1 MSVLLSSNSRSII
14 NSHID
19 NLSSARTSIG
29 FKLSGKGFFDS
40 SNINNSYDFNG
51 IGIQLLSN
59 TSSYKE
65 FDFIDTS
72 NNFINNNYS
81 SLNIAISEPLINIRN
96 LTFNGYIFINSIPYI
111 DKSYPILKDN
121 IGNNI
126 NPFAWYQFNNNDLT
140 KDSSGNN
147 YTLTNNSSV
156 SNNTIT
162 FIKGTACAEF
172 SGNNYFQI
180 NQNSLFCPNN
190 LSICVWIR
198 ATYGTDYRTIASC
211 RSIDNNNF
219 RGWTIYITPS
229 GNLEFWTGKNT
240 NSWYTTLLIDNFITT
255 NNNSITNA
263 IWHHLCFTL
272 SSINNKATLKFYL
285 NGFLN
290 KIFTDIDYYQNSTTN
305 LRIGAGVNEAS
316 TPLYYLQNG
325 SLLDDLRFYNIV
337 ISDSQVL
344 ELYNGIG
351 NSGYNIFKPILFNS
365 NVIITS
371 NSIGIGTLNPK
382 SFLDIRGDLILDGL
396 IKKPDGSTLTSSQ
409 WINNTTNQNNI
420 FYNQGLIGIGT
431 NNPQSLLHLATL
443 SSNIDI
449 NLRFTNSNSTHNSN
463 DGFIIGLNSNL
474 SGLIWNYENT
484 NIIIGTSN
492 QERIRITSNGRIG
505 IGTTNPQ
512 SILDIRGG
520 DLIIEGRILKP
531 DGTNINSSQWSNST
545 INSNNIYYN
554 LGNIGIGTS
563 NPEGN
568 IHISSLNGRIRI
580 TDNIT
585 GNTSND
591 GFIIGIDNNQ
601 RGLIWNN
608 ENSDI
613 IIGISNVEIIR
624 ITSNGRIGIGT
635 NNPQSTLDINGDL
648 NIIGNLLINNNIFS
662 NQSIKFNSNVFFYN
676 NNNELNISN
685 INKIN
690 NYPLQNSNTITLTSD
705 FINISNLII
714 NGNIYKSSNINSS
727 NIIENFWLKS
737 PINSNNIYYNR
748 GNIGIGTT
756 NPQFGTLHIIGD
768 LNITGN
774 YKVNGANLSISG
786 TTFSDERIK
795 NNIINLEDNILE
807 KVSNLK
813 AKKFNY
819 INNEENDNY
828 VNYGFIAQE
837 IKEIIP
843 EAIRIKEDYIPNI
856 YNSFEIIE
864 NNKIITNE
872 DLRYK
877 LNVNDIIKIKN
888 IYNNIIYT
896 KIIDISSNIIYIDK
910 DIIGDNCFIYGKKV
924 NDFHLLDK
932 SYLYTLNISAIQ
944 KINNLINELTNKIEN
959 QEKQINELLSI
970 ISSNIWKK

>member
-29 FKLSGKGFFDS
+29 FKLSGKGLFDS

-59 TSSYKE
+59 TPSYKE

-96 LTFNGYIFINSIPYI
+96 LTS
-111 DKSYPILKDN
+111 
-121 IGNNI
+121 
-126 NPFAWYQFNNNDLT
+126 NNN
-140 KDSSGNN
+140 
-147 YTLTNNSSV
+147 
-156 SNNTIT
+156 
-162 FIKGTACAEF
+162 
-172 SGNNYFQI
+172 
-180 NQNSLFCPNN
+180 
-190 LSICVWIR
+190 
-198 ATYGTDYRTIASC
+198 
-211 RSIDNNNF
+211 
-219 RGWTIYITPS
+219 
-229 GNLEFWTGKNT
+229 
-240 NSWYTTLLIDNFITT
+240 
-255 NNNSITNA
+255 
-263 IWHHLCFTL
+263 
-272 SSINNKATLKFYL
+272 
-285 NGFLN
+285 
-290 KIFTDIDYYQNSTTN
+290 
-305 LRIGAGVNEAS
+305 
-316 TPLYYLQNG
+316 
-325 SLLDDLRFYNIV
+325 
-337 ISDSQVL
+337 
-344 ELYNGIG
+344 
-351 NSGYNIFKPILFNS
+351 FKPILFNS

-382 SFLDIRGDLILDGL
+382 SFLDIRGDLTLDGL

-409 WINNTTNQNNI
+409 WINNTNNQNNI

-492 QERIRITSNGRIG
+492 EERLRITSNGRIG

-531 DGTNINSSQWSNST
+531 DGTNINSSQWSNSS
-545 INSNNIYYN
+545 INQNNIYYN

-563 NPEGN
+563 NPQGN
-568 IHISSLNGRIRI
+568 IHISSSNGRIRI

-591 GFIIGIDNNQ
+591 GFIIGIDSNQ

-613 IIGISNVEIIR
+613 IIGTSNQERLR

-635 NNPQSTLDINGDL
+635 DNPQSTLDINGDL
-648 NIIGNLLINNNIFS
+648 NIMGNLLINNNIFS
-662 NQSIKFNSNVFFYN
+662 NQSLKFNSNVFFY

-856 YNSFEIIE
+856 YNSFQIIE

-877 LNVNDIIKIKN
+877 LNINDIIKIKN

-970 ISSNIWKK
+970 ISSNI

>member
-1 MSVLLSSNSRSII
+1 MSMLLSSNSRSII

-19 NLSSARTSIG
+19 NFSSARTSIG

-59 TSSYKE
+59 TPSYKE

-96 LTFNGYIFINSIPYI
+96 LTS
-111 DKSYPILKDN
+111 
-121 IGNNI
+121 
-126 NPFAWYQFNNNDLT
+126 NNN
-140 KDSSGNN
+140 
-147 YTLTNNSSV
+147 
-156 SNNTIT
+156 
-162 FIKGTACAEF
+162 
-172 SGNNYFQI
+172 
-180 NQNSLFCPNN
+180 
-190 LSICVWIR
+190 
-198 ATYGTDYRTIASC
+198 
-211 RSIDNNNF
+211 
-219 RGWTIYITPS
+219 
-229 GNLEFWTGKNT
+229 
-240 NSWYTTLLIDNFITT
+240 
-255 NNNSITNA
+255 
-263 IWHHLCFTL
+263 
-272 SSINNKATLKFYL
+272 
-285 NGFLN
+285 
-290 KIFTDIDYYQNSTTN
+290 
-305 LRIGAGVNEAS
+305 
-316 TPLYYLQNG
+316 
-325 SLLDDLRFYNIV
+325 
-337 ISDSQVL
+337 
-344 ELYNGIG
+344 
-351 NSGYNIFKPILFNS
+351 FKPILINS

-371 NSIGIGTLNPK
+371 NSIGIGTINPI
-382 SFLDIRGDLILDGL
+382 SFLDIRGDLTLDGL
-396 IKKPDGSTLTSSQ
+396 IKRPDGSTLTSSQ
-409 WINNTTNQNNI
+409 WINNNNNI
-420 FYNQGLIGIGT
+420 FYNEGVIGIGT
-431 NNPQSLLHLATL
+431 NNPQSLLHLANL

-449 NLRFTNSNSTHNSN
+449 NLRFTNSNSSHNSN
-463 DGFIIGLNSNL
+463 NGFIIGLNSNL
-474 SGLIWNYENT
+474 SGLLWNYENAD
-484 NIIIGTSN
+484 IIIGTSN
-492 QERIRITSNGRIG
+492 QERLRITSNGKIG
-505 IGTTNPQ
+505 IGTINPQ
-512 SILDIRGG
+512 SILDIRG
-520 DLIIEGRILKP
+520 DIIIDGNIIKP
-531 DGTNINSSQWSNST
+531 DGKKLYLSQWSNSI
-545 INSNNIYYN
+545 INPNNIYYN
-554 LGNIGIGTS
+554 IGNIGIGIT
-563 NPEGN
+563 NPESE
-568 IHISSLNGRIRI
+568 IHISSSNGRIRL

-591 GFIIGIDNNQ
+591 GFIIGIDSNQ
-601 RGLIWNN
+601 NGLIWNN

-613 IIGISNVEIIR
+613 IIGTSNNEVIR
-624 ITSNGRIGIGT
+624 ITNNGRIGIGLT
-635 NNPQSTLDINGDL
+635 NPGTTLDINGDL
-648 NIIGNLLINNNIFS
+648 NINGNLLINNNKFS
-662 NQSIKFNSNVFFYN
+662 SNEILNINSNVFFFN
-676 NNNELNISN
+676 NSELNISN
-685 INKIN
+685 FNKIS
-690 NYPLQNSNTITLTSD
+690 NYPIENSNTITLSSD
-705 FINISNLII
+705 FININNLIV

-727 NIIENFWLKS
+727 NIIENLWLKS
-737 PINSNNIYYNR
+737 SINTNDIYYNR

-774 YKVNGANLSISG
+774 YKVNGTNLTISG

-795 NNIINLEDNILE
+795 SNIINLEDNILE

-856 YNSFEIIE
+856 YNSFKIIE

-877 LNVNDIIKIKN
+877 LNINDIIKIKN

-944 KINNLINELTNKIEN
+944 KLNNLINELTNKIEN

-970 ISSNIWKK
+970 ISSNI

>member
-29 FKLSGKGFFDS
+29 FKLSGKGLFDS

-59 TSSYKE
+59 TPSYKE

-96 LTFNGYIFINSIPYI
+96 LTS
-111 DKSYPILKDN
+111 
-121 IGNNI
+121 
-126 NPFAWYQFNNNDLT
+126 NNN
-140 KDSSGNN
+140 
-147 YTLTNNSSV
+147 
-156 SNNTIT
+156 
-162 FIKGTACAEF
+162 
-172 SGNNYFQI
+172 
-180 NQNSLFCPNN
+180 
-190 LSICVWIR
+190 
-198 ATYGTDYRTIASC
+198 
-211 RSIDNNNF
+211 
-219 RGWTIYITPS
+219 
-229 GNLEFWTGKNT
+229 
-240 NSWYTTLLIDNFITT
+240 
-255 NNNSITNA
+255 
-263 IWHHLCFTL
+263 
-272 SSINNKATLKFYL
+272 
-285 NGFLN
+285 
-290 KIFTDIDYYQNSTTN
+290 
-305 LRIGAGVNEAS
+305 
-316 TPLYYLQNG
+316 
-325 SLLDDLRFYNIV
+325 
-337 ISDSQVL
+337 
-344 ELYNGIG
+344 
-351 NSGYNIFKPILFNS
+351 FKPILFNS

-382 SFLDIRGDLILDGL
+382 SFLDIRGDLTLDGL

-409 WINNTTNQNNI
+409 WINNTNNQNNI

-492 QERIRITSNGRIG
+492 EERLRITSNGRIG

-531 DGTNINSSQWSNST
+531 DGTNINSSQWSNSS
-545 INSNNIYYN
+545 INQNNIYYN

-563 NPEGN
+563 NPQGN
-568 IHISSLNGRIRI
+568 IHISSSNGRIRI
-580 TDNIT
+580 TDNII

-591 GFIIGIDNNQ
+591 GFIIGIDSNQ

-613 IIGISNVEIIR
+613 IIGTSNQERLR

-635 NNPQSTLDINGDL
+635 DNPQSTLDINGDL
-648 NIIGNLLINNNIFS
+648 NIMGNLLINNNIFS
-662 NQSIKFNSNVFFYN
+662 NQSLKFNSNVFFY

-856 YNSFEIIE
+856 YNSFQIIE

-877 LNVNDIIKIKN
+877 LNINDIIKIKN

-970 ISSNIWKK
+970 ISSNI